1 MTFDASAQ
9 HGCCTAIVLY
19 FSPTLNQF
27 IMKKQIIAT
36 VVAGILLFVWQ
47 FLSWSML
54 NVHGSEMQ
62 YTDKQDAVMQALSQ
76 NLKEGNYFMP
86 NVAPGSTQEQQQ
98 AAMEGGIGKPWAM
111 VQYHEALNV
120 SMGMNMFRGIIIDL
134 LAAFLLI
141 WLLMKIP
148 GLNLQTALLSSI
160 AVGFIG
166 YLTIPY
172 LNTIWFETD
181 SIGHLIDAVVQWG
194 LVGAWL
200 GWFLPRK

>member
-1 MTFDASAQ
+1 
-9 HGCCTAIVLY
+9 
-19 FSPTLNQF
+19 
-27 IMKKQIIAT
+27 
-36 VVAGILLFVWQ
+36 
-47 FLSWSML
+47 
-54 NVHGSEMQ
+54 MQ

-76 NLKEGNYFMP
+76 NLKEGSYYLP
-86 NVAPGSTQEQQQ
+86 NVAPGSTAEQTQ
-98 AAMEGGIGKPWAM
+98 AAMDASAGKPWAV
-111 VQYHEALNV
+111 VQYHEAMNTN
-120 SMGMNMFRGIIIDL
+120 MGMNMFRGLVIDL

-148 GLNLQTALLSSI
+148 GLNLQTALLSSL
-160 AVGFIG
+160 AVGLIG